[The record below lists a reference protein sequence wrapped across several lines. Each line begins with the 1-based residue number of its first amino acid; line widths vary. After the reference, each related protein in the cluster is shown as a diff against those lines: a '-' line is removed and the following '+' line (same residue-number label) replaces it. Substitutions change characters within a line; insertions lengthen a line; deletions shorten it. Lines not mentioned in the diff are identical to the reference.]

1 MRTPPADLTAKLVSG
16 ADRLDLS
23 FDDLRMEDIASATG
37 IPRATL
43 YYYFATKMD
52 VLEFLHRALLA
63 EYRATVYAEPE
74 GPARERLHVLFER
87 HFEHVSRH
95 RGVSQLIVVNIG
107 RLGKLSELVSSTFDP
122 LSGAIEDVLRDAART
137 REIAAIDVAR
147 DAAAISVMAH
157 VSSMSA
163 VAAGDLGDAAEFARW
178 LVGLVWN
185 GVGAA
190 PGK

>member
-1 MRTPPADLTAKLVSG
+1 MRTPPADFTAKLVSG

-52 VLEFLHRALLA
+52 VLESLHQALLA

-74 GPARERLHVLFER
+74 GPAQERLRVLFER
-87 HFEHVSRH
+87 HFDHVSRH
-95 RGVSQLIVVNIG
+95 RGVSQLIVANIG
-107 RLGKLSELVSSTFDP
+107 RLGKLSELVSDTFDP
-122 LSGAIEDVLRDAART
+122 LSGAIEDVLREAMRT
-137 REIAAIDVAR
+137 REIADIDAAR

-157 VSSMSA
+157 VSSMSTI
-163 VAAGDLGDAAEFARW
+163 AAGDLGDGAEFARW
-178 LVGLVWN
+178 LVGLVWS

-190 PGK
+190 PGE